1 MLLLLISLIHL
12 RQASQNK
19 MNPKNLFLGLPQ
31 RTSNTNIDWI
41 KIQRDYQML
50 QLRYF
55 KRLLWLSILLCLFD
69 LWMII
74 QYHNAWML
82 LVELALYLL
91 TLMHISRKM
100 KRNLNA

>member
-12 RQASQNK
+12 RQASQNTL
-19 MNPKNLFLGLPQ
+19 NPKNLFLGLPQ
-31 RTSNTNIDWI
+31 RTSNTDIDWI
-41 KIQRDYQML
+41 KIQRDYRML

-55 KRLLWLSILLCLFD
+55 KRLLWLSILLSLFD
-69 LWMII
+69 LWMIL
-74 QYHNAWML
+74 QFHNAWML

-100 KRNLNA
+100 KRNVNT